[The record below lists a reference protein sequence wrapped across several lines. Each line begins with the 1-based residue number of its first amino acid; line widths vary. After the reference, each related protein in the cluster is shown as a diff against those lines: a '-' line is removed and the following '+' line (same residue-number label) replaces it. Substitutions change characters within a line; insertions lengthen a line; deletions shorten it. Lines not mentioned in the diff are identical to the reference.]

1 MLDDK
6 RSHGL
11 WELSAPPAP
20 PTTALAEDRAADVVI
35 VGAGYTGMSA
45 ALHLAKAG
53 KTVVVLEAVEIGFG
67 ASGRNSGFVNA
78 GLWVMPDDLIATL
91 GPVYGNRLIG
101 LLGEAP
107 REVFA
112 LTEHYG
118 MNCQADH
125 RGTYHCAVGASGLK
139 QLRARQVQWSRLGAK
154 VELLSAAE
162 TQARTGAT
170 GYTGSLFDP
179 RAGTIQPLAYARGLA
194 GAAISEGA
202 TIHTGSAVTSF
213 ERTGEQW
220 QVTTAGGS
228 ICADWLI
235 LATDAYSTGVASTI
249 REEQVH
255 LPYFHVSTKP
265 LSHNLRKTIMPSGG
279 AGWDTKTILSGFR
292 LDAEGRLIVGSCGA
306 LRGTGT
312 AVHRAWVRRHIR
324 KLFPQLGEVEL
335 ETEWYGKI
343 GMTPDHLP
351 RLHSF
356 GPNAFGFNGYNGRGI
371 APGTV
376 FGRELARLVLGEV
389 DIEGMPLPVSQV
401 AIPAFRAMREAYYEV
416 GAQIAHLPVAPA

>member
-1 MLDDK
+1 MLKDT

-20 PTTALAEDRAADVVI
+20 TTTVLREHLSAEVVI
-35 VGAGYTGMSA
+35 VGAGYTGLSA

-53 KTVVVLEAVEIGFG
+53 RKVVVLEAVEIGFG

-91 GPVYGNRLIG
+91 GPVHGNRLIG

-112 LTEHYG
+112 LTERYG
-118 MNCQADH
+118 MECQADH

-139 QLRARQVQWSRLGAK
+139 QLQARQAQWSKLGAK
-154 VELLSAAE
+154 VELLSAGD
-162 TQARTGAT
+162 TQARTGAA

-202 TIHTGSAVTSF
+202 TIHTGSAVTGF
-213 ERTGEQW
+213 ERNGTAW
-220 QVTTAGGS
+220 QVRTAGGS
-228 ICADWLI
+228 VSANWLI
-235 LATDAYSTGVASTI
+235 LATDAYSTGATASI
-249 REEQVH
+249 RQEQVH
-255 LPYFHVSTKP
+255 LPYFHVSTAP
-265 LSHNLRKTIMPSGG
+265 LGHNIRKTILPHGG

-292 LDAEGRLIVGSCGA
+292 LDAEGRLIVGSVGA
-306 LRGTGT
+306 LRGTGLS
-312 AVHRAWVRRHIR
+312 VHRAWAKRHIR
-324 KLFPQLGEVEL
+324 KLFPQLGECEL

-351 RLHSF
+351 RLHSY
-356 GPNAFGFNGYNGRGI
+356 GPNAIGFSGYNGRGI

-376 FGRELARLVLGEV
+376 FGRELARLILGEI
-389 DIEGMPLPVSQV
+389 DLAGMPLPVSEL
-401 AIPAFRAMREAYYEV
+401 AIPAFRGIREAYYEV
-416 GAQIAHLPVAPA
+416 GAQVAHLPIAPA

>member
-1 MLDDK
+1 M
-6 RSHGL
+6 
-11 WELSAPPAP
+11 
-20 PTTALAEDRAADVVI
+20 
-35 VGAGYTGMSA
+35 
-45 ALHLAKAG
+45 
-53 KTVVVLEAVEIGFG
+53 LEAVEIGFG

-112 LTEHYG
+112 LTQRYG
-118 MNCQADH
+118 MDCQADH
-125 RGTYHCAVGASGLK
+125 RGTYHCAVGTSGLK
-139 QLRARQVQWSRLGAK
+139 QLKARQAQWSRLGAK
-154 VELLSAAE
+154 VELLSARE
-162 TQARTGAT
+162 TQACTGAS

-194 GAAISEGA
+194 AAAIGEGA
-202 TIHTGSAVTSF
+202 TIHTGSPVTSF
-213 ERTGEQW
+213 ERTGESW
-220 QVTTAGGS
+220 RVATASGS
-228 ICADWLI
+228 VEAGWLI
-235 LATDAYSTGVASTI
+235 LATDAYSAGPTAAI

-255 LPYFHVSTKP
+255 LPYFHVSTRP
-265 LSHNLRKTIMPSGG
+265 LSHNLRKTIMPDGG

-292 LDAEGRLIVGSCGA
+292 LDAQGRLIVGSVGA

-312 AVHRAWVRRHIR
+312 AIHRAWAKRHIR

-351 RLHSF
+351 RLHSY
-356 GPNAFGFNGYNGRGI
+356 GPNAIGFNGYNGRGI

-376 FGRELARLVLGEV
+376 FGRELARLILGEV
-389 DIEGMPLPVSQV
+389 DLAGMPLPVTEV
-401 AIPAFRAMREAYYEV
+401 EAPAFRTLREAYYEL
-416 GAQIAHLPVAPA
+416 GAQVAHLPVAPA

>member
-1 MLDDK
+1 MLEDK

-20 PTTALAEDRAADVVI
+20 PTTVLSEHASADIVI
-35 VGAGYTGMSA
+35 VGGGYTGLSA
-45 ALHLAKAG
+45 ALHLARAG
-53 KTVVVLEAVEIGFG
+53 KKVVVLEAVEIGFG

-91 GPVYGNRLIG
+91 GQTYGNRLIG
-101 LLGEAP
+101 MLGEAP

-112 LTEHYG
+112 LTERYG
-118 MNCQADH
+118 MECQADH

-139 QLRARQVQWSRLGAK
+139 QLQARQAQWSKLGAK
-154 VELLSAAE
+154 VELLSAAD
-162 TQARTGAT
+162 TQARTGAA

-194 GAAISEGA
+194 GAAITEGA
-202 TIHTGSAVTSF
+202 TIHTGSAVTAF
-213 ERTGEQW
+213 ERSGSGW
-220 QVTTAGGS
+220 LVRTADGS
-228 ICADWLI
+228 VSADWLI
-235 LATDAYSTGVASTI
+235 LATDAYSTKATASI

-255 LPYFHVSTKP
+255 LPYFHVSTAP
-265 LSHNLRKTIMPSGG
+265 LGHNIRKTILPHGG

-292 LDAEGRLIVGSCGA
+292 LDAEGRLIVGSVGA
-306 LRGTGT
+306 LRGTGLS
-312 AVHRAWVRRHIR
+312 VHRAWVKRHIR
-324 KLFPQLGEVEL
+324 KLFPQLGEFEL

-351 RLHSF
+351 RLHSY
-356 GPNAFGFNGYNGRGI
+356 GPNAIGFSGYNGRGI

-376 FGRELARLVLGEV
+376 FGRELARLVLGEI
-389 DIEGMPLPVSQV
+389 DLAGMPLPVSEL
-401 AIPAFRAMREAYYEV
+401 AIPAFRSIREAYYEA
-416 GAQIAHLPVAPA
+416 GAQVAHLPIAPA

>member
-11 WELSAPPAP
+11 WELSSPPPP
-20 PTTALAEDRAADVVI
+20 PTVALCGAVSADVVI
-35 VGAGYTGMSA
+35 VGAGYTGLSA
-45 ALHLAKAG
+45 ALHLAKGG
-53 KTVVVLEAVEIGFG
+53 KTVIVLEAVEIGFG
-67 ASGRNSGFVNA
+67 ASGRNAGYVNA
-78 GLWVMPDDLIATL
+78 GLWMMPDDLIATL
-91 GPVYGNRLIG
+91 GPVHGNRLIE

-112 LTEHYG
+112 LAERYG
-118 MNCQADH
+118 MACEADH
-125 RGTYHCAVGASGLK
+125 CGTYHCAVGAGGLK
-139 QLRARQVQWSRLGAK
+139 QLQARQAQWSRLGAR
-154 VELLSAAE
+154 VELLGPGE
-162 TQARTGAT
+162 TQARTGAS
-170 GYTGSLFDP
+170 GFTGSLFDP

-194 GAAISEGA
+194 AAAIGEGA

-213 ERTGEQW
+213 ARTDGSW
-220 QVTTAGGS
+220 QVETTAGS
-228 ICADWLI
+228 VRADWLI
-235 LATDAYSTGVASTI
+235 LATDAYSAGPTAAI

-265 LSHNLRKTIMPSGG
+265 LSHNLRKTILPGGG

-306 LRGTGT
+306 LRGVGT
-312 AVHRAWVRRHIR
+312 AIHRAWAKRHIR
-324 KLFPQLGEVEL
+324 KLFPQLGEVEF

-351 RLHSF
+351 RLHMF
-356 GPNAFGFNGYNGRGI
+356 GANAIGFSGYNGRGI

-376 FGRELARLVLGEV
+376 FGRELARLILGEV
-389 DIEGMPLPVSQV
+389 DIEGMPLPVSSV
-401 AIPAFRAMREAYYEV
+401 VMPAFRTIREAYYEV
-416 GAQIAHLPVAPA
+416 GAQVAHLPIAPA

>member
-1 MLDDK
+1 MLEDK

-20 PTTALAEDRAADVVI
+20 PTTVLREQISADVVI
-35 VGAGYTGMSA
+35 VGGGYTGLSA
-45 ALHLAKAG
+45 ALHLARGG
-53 KTVVVLEAVEIGFG
+53 KKVVVLEAIEIGFG

-91 GPVYGNRLIG
+91 GQTYGNRLIG

-112 LTEHYG
+112 LTERYG
-118 MNCQADH
+118 MECQADH

-139 QLRARQVQWSRLGAK
+139 QLQARQAQWSKLGAK
-154 VELLSAAE
+154 VELLSAGD
-162 TQARTGAT
+162 TQARTGTT

-194 GAAISEGA
+194 GAAMTEGA
-202 TIHTGSAVTSF
+202 TIHTGSAVTGL
-213 ERTGEQW
+213 ERNGSAW
-220 QVTTAGGS
+220 LVRTASGS
-228 ICADWLI
+228 VSANWLI
-235 LATDAYSTGVASTI
+235 LATDAYSTGVTTSI

-255 LPYFHVSTKP
+255 LPYFHVSTAP
-265 LSHNLRKTIMPSGG
+265 LGHNIRKTILPHGG

-292 LDAEGRLIVGSCGA
+292 LDAEGRLIVGSVGA
-306 LRGTGT
+306 LRGTGLS
-312 AVHRAWVRRHIR
+312 VHRAWAKRHIR
-324 KLFPQLGEVEL
+324 KLFPQLGEFEL

-351 RLHSF
+351 RLHSY
-356 GPNAFGFNGYNGRGI
+356 GPNALGFSGYNGRGI

-376 FGRELARLVLGEV
+376 FGRELARLILGEI
-389 DIEGMPLPVSQV
+389 DLASMPLPVSEI
-401 AIPAFRAMREAYYEV
+401 AIPAFRGLREAYYEV
-416 GAQIAHLPVAPA
+416 GAQVAHLPIAPA